1 MSTGGAASGQYGVP
15 EKIFNAPH
23 GVSES
28 DWAILSN
35 DSVPAL
41 EIAKAIVRIVVS
53 LKEAIAAHKLCRLE
67 FEKKGKSLFK
77 SSGKSSAKSSAKSS
91 GKKKISDKK
100 KVDIAAAHNASH
112 DPDEPNSPEKILPV
126 VEDQCRAKCKE
137 KGKKKWRR
145 INNII
150 AFSRKC

>member
-35 DSVPAL
+35 DSVPTL

-77 SSGKSSAKSSAKSS
+77 SSAKSSS
-91 GKKKISDKK
+91 KKKSSDKK
-100 KVDIAAAHNASH
+100 KVDIVAAHNASR
-112 DPDEPNSPEKILPV
+112 DPDEPGSPEKMLPV

-137 KGKKKWRR
+137 KIQKGKKKWKR
-145 INNII
+145 IHNMI

>member
-1 MSTGGAASGQYGVP
+1 MISTGGAASGQYGVP

-77 SSGKSSAKSSAKSS
+77 SSSKSS

-100 KVDIAAAHNASH
+100 KVDIAAAHNASR
-112 DPDEPNSPEKILPV
+112 DPDEPNSPEKMLPV

-137 KGKKKWRR
+137 KGKKKWKR

-150 AFSRKC
+150 TFSRKC